1 MAEPW
6 EGPGAPSPFYF
17 YTKLKPEGAKKSFLE
32 TGTPFPTPLS
42 QGLEPALISVTG
54 DSSVLQPTFRDRLS

>member
-1 MAEPW
+1 M
-6 EGPGAPSPFYF
+6 
-17 YTKLKPEGAKKSFLE
+17 PEGAKKSFLE
-32 TGTPFPTPLS
+32 TGTPSLWPAFPTPLS